1 MQYYYNDADEAVIFG
16 EFLLSS
22 DLLFQFGLML
32 LKPTA
37 GGYKLQG
44 PGQGSCAGLLSGKHI
59 TDSGVEAFPLSGGL
73 SKAAGTG
80 APAHYHHR
88 WTNPT
93 WRP

>member
-59 TDSGVEAFPLSGGL
+59 TDSGVESLSSERGAEQGCGDWIPCPLPS
-73 SKAAGTG
+73 
-80 APAHYHHR
+80 
-88 WTNPT
+88 
-93 WRP
+93 